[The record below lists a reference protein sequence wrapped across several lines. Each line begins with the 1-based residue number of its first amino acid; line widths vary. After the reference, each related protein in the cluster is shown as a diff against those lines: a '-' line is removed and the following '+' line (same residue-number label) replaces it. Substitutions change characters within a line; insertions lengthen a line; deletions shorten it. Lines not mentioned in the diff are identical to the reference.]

1 MTFETY
7 EKIASSTRDYGVGE
21 DVIYPVLGLN
31 GEAGEVAEKVKKVL
45 RDKQGV
51 YSQEDKDEIEKEL
64 GDCLWYI
71 TAISK
76 DIGSSLSSVAQ
87 TNLDKILARRQN
99 GTINGNGDNR

>member
-7 EKIASSTRDYGVGE
+7 EEIASSTRDYGVGE

-71 TAISK
+71 AAISK
-76 DIGSSLSSVAQ
+76 DIGSSLYSVAQ
-87 TNLDKILARRQN
+87 TNLYKILARRQN
-99 GTINGNGDNR
+99 GTIHGNGDSR

>member
-7 EKIASSTRDYGVGE
+7 EEIASSTRDYGVGE
-21 DVIYPVLGLN
+21 DIIYPVLGLN

-71 TAISK
+71 AAIAK

-99 GTINGNGDNR
+99 GTIHGNGDNR